1 MSTQQTLLDFTFD
14 NANCTFPELLQ
25 HPTTHK
31 LDMQAYSIHLFVH
44 PAVWHHVKSLCNWGW
59 V

>member
-14 NANCTFPELLQ
+14 NATCTFPELLQ
-25 HPTTHK
+25 HPTAHK

-44 PAVWHHVKSLCNWGW
+44 PAV
-59 V
+59 